1 MNAIAVLETTVR
13 SLGMDFVHASLKE
26 ANLKLDKDIT
36 FPVYVHISPTKIKNK
51 QTAPFLTQKKIDLF
65 GMILT
70 RIPQD
75 TNDFDTMKVESVVN
89 DMRSLGDRLA
99 EKLQKSSV
107 ADFETI
113 GKEDQ
118 EWETNATYDEF
129 DAALH
134 GCTFVYTWPTINCT
148 CC

>member
-1 MNAIAVLETTVR
+1 MNAIKVLETVVE
-13 SLGMDFVHASLKE
+13 SLGMTFIHANLKE
-26 ANLKLDKDIT
+26 ANLKVDADVKY
-36 FPVYVHISPTKIKNK
+36 PVYVHVSPTKIKNK
-51 QTAPFLTQKKIDLF
+51 QDAPFLIRRKIDVF

-70 RIPQD
+70 RVDQP
-75 TNDFDTMKVESVVN
+75 TNDYDTMKVEDAVN
-89 DMRSLGDRLA
+89 QCRLLGDKLA
-99 EKLQKSSV
+99 QKLQKSSV

-134 GCTFVYTWPTINCT
+134 GCTFNYTWPVINCE